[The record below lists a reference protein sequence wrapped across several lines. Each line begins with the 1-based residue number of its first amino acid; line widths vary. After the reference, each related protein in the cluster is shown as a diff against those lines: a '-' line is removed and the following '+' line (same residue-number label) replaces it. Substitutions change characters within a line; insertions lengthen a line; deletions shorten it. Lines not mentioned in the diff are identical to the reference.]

1 MSGRNQPFYGKRR
14 AKTKKPGAKPNA
26 RRQRQL
32 ALRRKK
38 HLASGLHAR
47 RVEREAESPPTES

>member
-1 MSGRNQPFYGKRR
+1 MSGRIQPLHAKRR

-32 ALRRKK
+32 AQRRKK
-38 HLASGLHAR
+38 YLSSGLYAR
-47 RVEREAESPPTES
+47 REERKAESTQA

>member
-1 MSGRNQPFYGKRR
+1 MSGRIQPLYGKRR

-38 HLASGLHAR
+38 YLASGLHAR
-47 RVEREAESPPTES
+47 REERKAESSSAES